1 MTEATMVT
9 KFSRRGWS
17 AVALGAALALGLTS
31 AARAQITDDES
42 KCQIGTSLANGK
54 FVTEKAKCLIKC
66 EQGARKGAN
75 PRMDCFTPFG
85 GTTATCVQL
94 ATSKAEGLEQ
104 SKCKKDCPECYSG
117 GDCTAD
123 SMTRVANTEGNV
135 DTLNLVVYCDDSGSP
150 DGLNAAEAKCQ
161 DTVAKTLSNFAAK
174 KLKCLSKCRSDEHKS
189 KIPTGSCTPPPSDMK
204 TSDCIGK
211 NTTKAV
217 ALIDNKCDAAVAPKA
232 DKPECYGTADGT
244 SLVAAV
250 EAAVDNGDAGL
261 YCSSPSGA
269 FID

>member
-1 MTEATMVT
+1 MVT
-9 KFSRRGWS
+9 KFRGEGWS
-17 AVALGAALALGLTS
+17 ALALGAALALGLATT
-31 AARAQITDDES
+31 ARAQITDDES
-42 KCQIGTSLANGK
+42 KCQIGTSLAQGK

-75 PRMDCFTPFG
+75 PRTDCFTPFG
-85 GTTATCVQL
+85 GATLTCVQL
-94 ATSKAEGLEQ
+94 ATSKSEGLEQ

-123 SMTRVANTEGNV
+123 SMTRVASTEGDV

-161 DTVAKTLSNFAAK
+161 DTAAKTLSNFAAQ

-189 KIPTGSCTPPPSDMK
+189 KVPPGSCTPPPSDMK
-204 TSDCIGK
+204 ASDCIAK
-211 NTTKAV
+211 NTSKAA
-217 ALIDNKCDAAVAPKA
+217 ALIDQKCDAAVAPKA
-232 DKPECYGTADGT
+232 DKPECYGTATGA
-244 SLVAAV
+244 SLVGAV
-250 EAAVDNGDAGL
+250 EMAVDNGDAGL